1 MYDWDELHQTKF
13 TIGDCGARTKSVP
26 LPHQHSSLLPAW
38 GGWTPSPPPWTS
50 TVPYSPPPR
59 ILAISALVAHRGAA
73 RRCIWL
79 SAGIAGCS
87 WNGSLG
93 AVGYRGLYLA
103 FFTSVVLRASFR
115 SFLHLRQWS
124 SWGKGIAH
132 LEYQHPSP
140 KFWMW
145 GGARGDGQSM
155 LVGALLVMGDVA
167 QPIVTL

>member
-1 MYDWDELHQTKF
+1 MVQLV
-13 TIGDCGARTKSVP
+13 GASGC
-26 LPHQHSSLLPAW
+26 QQAS
-38 GGWTPSPPPWTS
+38 
-50 TVPYSPPPR
+50 
-59 ILAISALVAHRGAA
+59 RGAHGMA
-73 RRCIWL
+73 HSVQL
-79 SAGIAGCS
+79 
-87 WNGSLG
+87 
-93 AVGYRGLYLA
+93 GYRGLYLA

-145 GGARGDGQSM
+145 GGARGDGQST